1 MIYCILFTRFK
12 PVYKVTFSGEE
23 VGYISNKEQFEEL
36 INDGILNPD
45 DEKVAY
51 VELEEVPGYHLL
63 LANVKETDE
72 QEIYQKVKELAT
84 VTYKSYAITVNGKLA
99 TYVKTK
105 EEAEQAVE
113 DLKVQYAK
121 ELDKIDIVVKE
132 EFTTNYDIIASE
144 VELASAE
151 TIVGEKVKEEEK
163 IIGSTLDGIYFSV
176 KPVSGVIT
184 SRYGAYDT
192 DLRKTAHS
200 GLDIGAPYGTKIK
213 AAAGGT
219 IKFVGVQGG
228 YGNLV
233 IIDHGNNITTYY
245 GHCSKL
251 LVSVGDKV
259 EAGDVIALVGSTGNS
274 SGNHL
279 HFEIRKNGK
288 TLNPQLY
295 TYK

>member
-23 VGYISNKEQFEEL
+23 VGYITNKEEFEKL
-36 INDGILNPD
+36 IDDGILNPE

-72 QEIYQKVKELAT
+72 QEIYNKVKELAT
-84 VTYKSYAITVNGKLA
+84 VTYKSYAITVNGDLA
-99 TYVKTK
+99 TYVKTR
-105 EEAEQAVE
+105 EEAEQVVE
-113 DLKVQYAK
+113 ELKVQYASK
-121 ELDKIDIVVKE
+121 LKDIDIVVKE
-132 EFTTNYDIIASE
+132 EFTTNYDIIESE

-151 TIVGEKVKEEEK
+151 TIVEAKVKEEQK
-163 IIGSTLDGIYFSV
+163 ILGSTLDGVYFSV

-184 SRYGAYDT
+184 SRFGSTDVSIRNGAHT
-192 DLRKTAHS
+192 
-200 GLDIGAPYGTKIK
+200 GLDIGAPYGTNIK
-213 AAAGGT
+213 AAAGGRVSFAGE
-219 IKFVGVQGG
+219 KGG
-228 YGNLV
+228 YGYLV
-233 IIDHGNNITTYY
+233 IIDHGNNVQTYY

-251 LVSVGDKV
+251 LVSVGEQV
-259 EAGDVIALVGSTGNS
+259 EAGDVIAKVGSTGNS
-274 SGNHL
+274 TGNHL

-288 TLNPQLY
+288 ALNPQQY